1 MRNDNKFT
9 SAAAAVREVLATT
22 EKDVIFSGYDL
33 KNNCVKLLP
42 SCSNM
47 YVDTFLREMRKFCAD
62 QYELISRSESLYR
75 KITPSR
81 RAKEKELLIK
91 RLQNAQQLELFEGA
105 L

>member
-1 MRNDNKFT
+1 MENKFNT
-9 SAAAAVREVLATT
+9 AAAAVREVLATT
-22 EKDVIFSGYDL
+22 EKGVIFSGYDL
-33 KNNCVKLLP
+33 RNYCAKLWP
-42 SCSNM
+42 GCANM

-81 RAKEKELLIK
+81 RAIEKELLIK
-91 RLQNAQQLELFEGA
+91 RVQNAQQLELFEGA